1 MHIRR
6 NPSGRLLL
14 VGAVALAAAGAT
26 WGKGERIG
34 EFYEFGRSR
43 DMITFK
49 RCGTEPP
56 FAEMSLKGFDAA
68 ELYARCEEG
77 RPFIYVGV
85 TPKGDAPATLKLP
98 AITLKN
104 QPAAQELCIQ
114 GSGGLTNLSHGAVG
128 SYMYVAVADPRT
140 RRGVVVAWLT
150 SEHASGIVF
159 AEERAGGV
167 SLRAEA
173 QYGRPFPAKTAA
185 KKGETLLVGFFD
197 DCRKGLEAYAD
208 EIAFH
213 YGIRLPRQ
221 IAGYCTW
228 YADRYGW
235 GGDEKSTREFVDA
248 AVKLAPYGFE
258 FFQIDDYWQDG
269 VRKAGPRKNF
279 TRVDPAGP
287 YPSGMKATADYIR
300 GKGFRAGL
308 WYMPFSGV
316 GKDPHFAD
324 KAGLFVRAA
333 CDSPTTPPRRLQSRF
348 KAGEPYTTPFGE
360 DALDMTNPDARR
372 YVTDLTRRIV
382 RDWGFSYLKYDG
394 MYTAMAVE
402 LAGSPWY
409 VEDGMGQ
416 QTFKDGDAT
425 NVEAY
430 RLGLGALRE
439 GAGKDT
445 FVLACNIA
453 QNARGMGAS
462 YGLVEAMRVGGD
474 NGPQLSRYMAGPR
487 LGTPRYFFNN
497 RVWYNDPDP
506 VYVRAARPIG
516 QARLFATWT
525 SLQNALFNFSDWLPD
540 LPEERVEILRRTLA
554 PHGCRDVRPV
564 DFFDNAYARAWCL
577 EKDDVRIYGLY
588 NWDREA
594 PLEFGYTAE
603 YAGLDPHETYAG
615 FDFWNNVFVG
625 PFKGRLTAEVP
636 ANDCRVLALRPVR
649 GTPVLVSTSR
659 HVASPVFEQV
669 KTAWT
674 GDARE
679 GVLSGASQ
687 RLVPG
692 ERYELRVVS
701 PDGWTCVGAE
711 AEGAEGC
718 VLQGGTALRAA
729 FTPKGEKLSWK
740 LRFVKNAAR

>member
-1 MHIRR
+1 MKIG
-6 NPSGRLLL
+6 SVCAGRMQIAGL
-14 VGAVALAAAGAT
+14 AMLAASMAF
-26 WGKGERIG
+26 GKGETIG
-34 EFYEFGRSR
+34 EFFEFSRSANK
-43 DMITFK
+43 IVFK
-49 RCGTEPP
+49 CCGKEAKP
-56 FAEMSLKGFDAA
+56 FAEMSLKGFGAA
-68 ELYARCEEG
+68 DIYARCEEG

-85 TPKGDAPATLKLP
+85 TPKGDVPAKLELP
-98 AITLKN
+98 AILLKN
-104 QPAAQELCIQ
+104 QPVVRELRMQ
-114 GSGGLTNLSHGAVG
+114 GSGGLTNLMHGMVA
-128 SYMYVAVADPRT
+128 SYMYAAVADPLT
-140 RRGVVVAWLT
+140 RKGVVVAWLT
-150 SEHASGIVF
+150 SEHASGIVR
-159 AEERAGGV
+159 AEANGEDV
-167 SLRAEA
+167 VLRAEA
-173 QYGRPFPAKTAA
+173 QYGRALPAKVAA
-185 KKGETLLVGFFD
+185 QKGETLVVGFFD

-208 EIAFH
+208 EIAYH

-228 YADRYGW
+228 YADRHGW
-235 GGDEKSTREFVDA
+235 GGDEKSTREFIDA

-269 VRKAGPRKNF
+269 VRGKGPLKNF
-279 TRVDPAGP
+279 TRVDPKGP
-287 YPSGMKATADYIR
+287 YPSGMKPTADYIR
-300 GKGFRAGL
+300 SKGFRAGL

-324 KAGLFVRAA
+324 KQALFVRSA
-333 CDSPTTPPRRLQSRF
+333 CDSPSTPPRRYQSRF
-348 KAGEPYTTPFGE
+348 KAGEVYTTPFGD

-372 YVTDLTRRIV
+372 YVTDLTRLIV
-382 RDWGFSYLKYDG
+382 KDWGFSYLKYDG

-402 LAGSPWY
+402 LAGSPWH

-416 QTFKDGDAT
+416 QVFADKEAT

-430 RLGLGALRE
+430 RLGVKALRE

-474 NGPQLSRYMAGPR
+474 NGPQLSRYMAGPI

-554 PHGCRDVRPV
+554 PHGCKNVRPV

-577 EKDDVRIYGLY
+577 ESDDIRIFGLY
-588 NWDREA
+588 NWDRNT
-594 PLEFGYTAE
+594 PLVFDYTAE
-603 YAGLDPHETYAG
+603 YAGLDPLETYVG
-615 FDFWNNVFVG
+615 YDFWNNKFIG
-625 PFKGRLTAEVP
+625 PFKGRLVAETP
-636 ANDCRVLALRPVR
+636 ANDCRVLALRPIR
-649 GTPVLVSTSR
+649 DMPVLVSTSR
-659 HVASPVFEQV
+659 HVASPVYDKV
-669 KTAWT
+669 KTVWT

-679 GVLSGASQ
+679 GILSGTSS

-692 ERYELRVVS
+692 ERYELRVVA
-701 PDGWTCVGAE
+701 PAGWKCVGAE
-711 AEGAEGC
+711 ADGAKGC

-729 FTPKGEKLSWK
+729 FKSQSDSLAWR
-740 LRFVKNAAR
+740 LAFVKEQ